1 MENKTSQK
9 FSAQDQS
16 SGEPRFVI
24 SGVYRE
30 SSFQAHI
37 WRPPTDVFETE
48 NDIVVRMEIAGMRD
62 SEFNIGLEKRILSI
76 RGGRPALSEHGA
88 YYQMEINTGEF
99 LSLVELPTAVD
110 FDQVKAEYQ
119 DGFLSIVLPKA
130 ITQRID
136 VHQRK

>member
-1 MENKTSQK
+1 MKNKTTQN
-9 FSAQDQS
+9 FSPQDQS

-24 SGVYRE
+24 SGVYRQT
-30 SSFQAHI
+30 SFQAHI

-76 RGGRPALSEHGA
+76 RGGRPPLSEHGA

-99 LSLVELPTAVD
+99 LSLVELPTAVE
-110 FDQVKAEYQ
+110 FDQINAEYQ
-119 DGFLSIVLPKA
+119 DGFLTIVLPKA

-136 VHQRK
+136 VNQK